1 MKPAIITTRAALAG
15 NGRRTGGLHSSRN
28 PERDERYLR
37 NHTSPHLTPGLTLTT
52 RDRTWKSLKKT
63 PALKPGFVF
72 LTFYEMQTLLRTL
85 IVDSEAPAR
94 ELLQDMLAT
103 HRNVR
108 VVGEANSAPTAVS
121 LYEDLHPN
129 LVFMDVQMP
138 KGDGFSLLPKL
149 QPLPA
154 IIFVTAC
161 DQFAVRAF
169 EVDAVDYLLKPV
181 RPERLANALQ
191 RVVHSQKPAEA
202 ERLSCDDKIL
212 LDSETEMRVVF
223 VAEISGIVAEANYT
237 RVHLADG
244 SFSLVRRGISHWDCL
259 LPKPFFV
266 RVDRSLIIHLGA
278 VRKVV
283 AESSDEVFV
292 DVEGFGAPLTL
303 GRRGS
308 FRLRRALRESS
319 ALPRMQI

>member
-1 MKPAIITTRAALAG
+1 MKSRCHNNGARRACG
-15 NGRRTGGLHSSRN
+15 NCARMGGPHSRRHPG
-28 PERDERYLR
+28 RDEHQSHYLR
-37 NHTSPHLTPGLTLTT
+37 HQTPPHLTPGLTLSR

-63 PALKPGFVF
+63 PALKPGLVF
-72 LTFYEMQTLLRTL
+72 LTFYEMQNLLRAL

-94 ELLQDMLAT
+94 ELLQDLLAT

-138 KGDGFSLLPKL
+138 KGDGFSILPRL

-161 DQFAVRAF
+161 DQFAVKAF

-181 RPERLANALQ
+181 RPERLASALQ
-191 RVVHSQKPAEA
+191 RVVHSQKPAQA
-202 ERLSCDDKIL
+202 ERLSYDHKIL
-212 LDSETEMRVVF
+212 LDSDEEMRVVF
-223 VAEISGIVAEANYT
+223 VAEISGIIAEGNYT

-244 SFSLVRRGISHWDCL
+244 SSSFLRRAISQWDCM

-266 RVDRSLIIHLGA
+266 RVDRSLIIHLQA

-283 AESSDEVFV
+283 AQARDEIAVE
-292 DVEGFGAPLTL
+292 VEGFSVPLPL
-303 GRRGS
+303 GRRAS

-319 ALPRMQI
+319 AL

>member
-1 MKPAIITTRAALAG
+1 
-15 NGRRTGGLHSSRN
+15 
-28 PERDERYLR
+28 
-37 NHTSPHLTPGLTLTT
+37 
-52 RDRTWKSLKKT
+52 
-63 PALKPGFVF
+63 
-72 LTFYEMQTLLRTL
+72 MQTLLRAL

-94 ELLQDMLAT
+94 ELLQDLLAP

-161 DQFAVRAF
+161 DQFAVKAF

-191 RVVHSQKPAEA
+191 RVVHSPRPAQVS
-202 ERLSCDDKIL
+202 RLSYDDKIL
-212 LDSETEMRVVF
+212 LDSDTEMRVAF
-223 VAEISGIVAEANYT
+223 VAEISGIVAEGNYT

-244 SFSLVRRGISHWDCL
+244 SSSFVRRGISQWDYL
-259 LPKPFFV
+259 LPKPFFL
-266 RVDRSLIIHLGA
+266 RLERSLIIHLQA

-283 AESSDEVFV
+283 AEIPDHVSLEVT
-292 DVEGFGAPLTL
+292 GFSAPLPL
-303 GRRGS
+303 KRRAS
-308 FRLRRALRESS
+308 SRLRRALRESNVLS
-319 ALPRMQI
+319 